1 MSSSFSLPAKQPPL
15 GAYVL
20 MTAAYNEESFIE
32 RIIQSVLAQTSLPK
46 RWVIVS
52 DNSIDRTDQIVER
65 YASQHD
71 FIRLL
76 HLTRAPG
83 RNFGSKVIALQKA
96 HKLLE
101 GVEYDFI
108 GNVDAD
114 VSLDRFYFED
124 LINHFQQHPGLGL
137 AGGFLYEDSG
147 SGYHSLRINDVRNV
161 CHAAQLVRRDCYEA
175 IAGYAVLKYGGEDW
189 YAQTQARM
197 KGWQVEALPQLKIFH
212 HRHTTGGSS
221 PLRNAFRQ
229 GRQDYSF
236 GTVPLFEIFKCLR
249 RLPEK
254 PYFGHA
260 LFRLAG
266 FIWPHL
272 CGEPRGVEN
281 DVVSFLRREQNGR
294 ISQLV
299 GGSWAALTSTIVG
312 FGDKR
317 IADVE
322 AKHLP
327 ARTTDA

>member
-1 MSSSFSLPAKQPPL
+1 MSSSLSLPAKQRPL
-15 GAYVL
+15 GTYVL
-20 MTAAYNEESFIE
+20 MTAAYNEETFIE
-32 RIIQSVLAQTSLPK
+32 RIMQSVLAQTSLPK

-161 CHAAQLVRRDCYEA
+161 CHAAQLVRRECYDA
-175 IAGYAVLKYGGEDW
+175 IGGYAVLKYGGEDW
-189 YAQTQARM
+189 YAQTCARM

-221 PLRNAFRQ
+221 PLSNAFRQ

-236 GTVPLFEIFKCLR
+236 ASAPLFELIKCLR
-249 RLPEK
+249 RIPER
-254 PYFGHA
+254 PYLGHTLA
-260 LFRLAG
+260 RLAG
-266 FIWPHL
+266 FLWSYL
-272 CGEPRGVEN
+272 CREPRAVDG
-281 DVVSFLRREQNGR
+281 DFASFLRREQIGR
-294 ISQLV
+294 LSHLLSR
-299 GGSWAALTSTIVG
+299 SWSVLTAAITAFDG
-312 FGDKR
+312 
-317 IADVE
+317 E
-322 AKHLP
+322 
-327 ARTTDA
+327 